1 MIDRLAS
8 FLLPLLTFNQA
19 EVPAKASPQTAAQV
33 ERKCDEAHRHGTVAR
48 RQAQS
53 ASVRVKDVRGV
64 EILHFG
70 P

>member
-8 FLLPLLTFNQA
+8 FLLPLLAFNHGEA
-19 EVPAKASPQTAAQV
+19 PAKASSQPASAQ
-33 ERKCDEAHRHGTVAR
+33 ERKCEAAHRHGAGAR

-53 ASVRVKDVRGV
+53 ASIRMKDVRGV